1 MLSFMPIVA
10 TAFLAKCTGS
20 GANREG
26 FLIRLIAVATKAGD
40 THCSWNKRR
49 HTKDMIIPGL

>member
-40 THCSWNKRR
+40 THCSWNKR
-49 HTKDMIIPGL
+49 